1 MAPADLWQ
9 SVLAEIEK
17 RVRRQQY
24 ETWFR
29 CIQPVDVS
37 DSAIRLA
44 VPNRFYKDWLEN
56 YYMKVIKEAATAV
69 TGENATVTIEVS
81 SQGDWQD
88 GADASQAAAAEPG
101 ARPAAGAVSSG
112 PGAAARV
119 EYPAPEADPAAG
131 LQFSPDYTFENFV
144 VGPSNRLCHAAALA
158 VVDGPG
164 RAYNPL
170 FIHGGVGLGKT
181 HLMQAASRAFLARNP
196 GARLVYTSCEEF
208 VNEFVGAVQTG
219 DISSFRTRLRDVDFL
234 VIDDIHFLARA
245 ERTQEEF
252 FHTFNSLYN
261 AHKQIILSSDSAP
274 SEIPDLEERLVSRF
288 KWGLVARLDP
298 PHYETRLAIVR
309 KKAALRGYEIP
320 GEVAEFI
327 ARSIESNIRE
337 LEGAL
342 VRVLGYT
349 ALTNRPM
356 TLAIAEE
363 ALRDI
368 VAQRKPVSI
377 EEIARAVGARFN
389 LKLSD
394 LQGKKRSKSIA
405 LPRQICM
412 HIARHLTEYSL
423 QEIGGFFGGRDHT
436 TVMYAEEKV
445 DKLVKEDPKIRATV
459 SDVKAEL
466 LRPSR

>member
-1 MAPADLWQ
+1 MAPAQLWQ
-9 SVLAEIEK
+9 TILAEIEK

-29 CIQPVDVS
+29 CIDAVEAAPARLV
-37 DSAIRLA
+37 LA
-44 VPNRFYKDWLEN
+44 VPNRFYKDWLET
-56 YYMKVIKEAATAV
+56 YYVSIIKESACIV
-69 TGENATVTIEVS
+69 TGESPEVVLDIVSAPPSASEASPAPAGEPFRGVEADNATMES
-81 SQGDWQD
+81 EFDS
-88 GADASQAAAAEPG
+88 
-101 ARPAAGAVSSG
+101 AAGADVQSTESIN
-112 PGAAARV
+112 AA
-119 EYPAPEADPAAG
+119 YH
-131 LQFSPDYTFENFV
+131 FSPDYIFDNFV
-144 VGPSNRLCHAAALA
+144 VGPSNRLCHAAAMAA
-158 VVDGPG
+158 VDAPG
-164 RAYNPL
+164 KAYNPL

-181 HLMQAASRAFLARNP
+181 HLMQAASRTFLANNP
-196 GARLVYTSCEEF
+196 RAKLLYTSCEEF
-208 VNEFVGAVQTG
+208 VNDYVSAVQKG
-219 DISSFRTRLRDVDFL
+219 DVASFRSRLRDVDFL

-274 SEIPDLEERLVSRF
+274 SEIPSLEERLVSRF

-298 PHYETRLAIVR
+298 PGYETRLAIVR
-309 KKAALRGYEIP
+309 KKAARKGFDVP
-320 GEVAEFI
+320 NDVAEFI

-342 VRVLGYT
+342 IRVLGYV

-356 TLAIAEE
+356 TLQIAQE
-363 ALRDI
+363 ALREI
-368 VAQRKPVSI
+368 VTTRQAVNI
-377 EEIARAVGARFN
+377 EEIAKAVAARFN

-412 HIARHLTEYSL
+412 HIARRMTDYSL

-436 TVMYAEEKV
+436 TVMYADDKI
-445 DKLVKEDPKIRATV
+445 DKLVKDDPRIRTTV
-459 SDVKAEL
+459 SEVKGEL
-466 LRPSR
+466 TRPAR